1 MPRQADFHELLAVI
15 FCGCT
20 GAGWRSEMNN
30 RAVRRAANQRGQMSA
45 RESAENTKLF
55 SSSFTNTDD
64 KVLSID
70 NIETS

>member
-15 FCGCT
+15 FCEGT
-20 GAGWRSEMNN
+20 GAGWRADTNN
-30 RAVRRAANQRGQMSA
+30 RAVSQSERPHECL
-45 RESAENTKLF
+45 RESAENTKPF
-55 SSSFTNTDD
+55 STSFTNTDD